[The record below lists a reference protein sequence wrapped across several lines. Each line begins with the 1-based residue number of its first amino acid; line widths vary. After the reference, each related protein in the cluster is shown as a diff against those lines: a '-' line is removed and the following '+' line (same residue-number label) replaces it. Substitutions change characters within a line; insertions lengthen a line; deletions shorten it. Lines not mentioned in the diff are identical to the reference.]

1 MRSSSVTDSTAS
13 LPIALTT
20 DRDDAASAPTSP
32 VARGALHAAAAS
44 AVEAGV
50 ELDAWMQAAWSAY
63 VEQRP
68 GLRTHLEELQLASQL
83 DELRQRGRVGQA

>member
-1 MRSSSVTDSTAS
+1 MRSSPVTDSTAS
-13 LPIALTT
+13 PLISLATAV
-20 DRDDAASAPTSP
+20 DDVTEPTSP

-68 GLRTHLEELQLASQL
+68 GLRAHLEEVQLASQL
-83 DELRQRGRVGQA
+83 DDLRQRGRIGQA

>member
-1 MRSSSVTDSTAS
+1 MRSSPVTDSTAS
-13 LPIALTT
+13 PLIALATAVV
-20 DRDDAASAPTSP
+20 DDVTEPTAP

-50 ELDAWMQAAWSAY
+50 ELEAWMQAAWSAY

-68 GLRTHLEELQLASQL
+68 GLRAHLEEVQLASQL
-83 DELRQRGRVGQA
+83 DDLRQRGRIAQA